1 MEQPVWKPGEGVP
14 AEPLGSGVVVA
25 EPTRYPTPA
34 PPSRITTP
42 PPVRRSVPRPPVA
55 ASLLADRPPWLI
67 PAAVAVIIVL
77 LLGIV
82 GFKVLS
88 GRSTG
93 NPVAHTSPT
102 AHPTATPH
110 GAPTPTASS
119 KTPQAVPTTYGPAS
133 ADPVKSIQ
141 ICSQASPCNIPGSSA
156 ETGSSC
162 DLSSSCKL
170 EVALYFTSVQKSTD
184 VSYIIKFF
192 DRCTGQTTD
201 LPGAA
206 TKTPST
212 GFIVAIPTDHLAV
225 TIPSGV
231 KSGALVAVSQSPA
244 VAASQP
250 LLLGSGTSCA

>member
-14 AEPLGSGVVVA
+14 AEPLGTGVVVA
-25 EPTRYPTPA
+25 EPARYPTPA
-34 PPSRITTP
+34 PPSRVTTP
-42 PPVRRSVPRPPVA
+42 PPVRRSVPRPAVGG
-55 ASLLADRPPWLI
+55 SILADRPPWLI

-88 GRSTG
+88 GRNTA
-93 NPVAHTSPT
+93 NPVAHTTPT
-102 AHPTATPH
+102 PHATATPH
-110 GAPTPTASS
+110 GTPTPTATG
-119 KTPQAVPTTYGPAS
+119 KTPAAVPTTYGPAE

-156 ETGSSC
+156 ETASTC
-162 DLSSSCKL
+162 DLNSCKL
-170 EVALYFTSVQKSTD
+170 EVAMYFTAVQKSTQ
-184 VSYIIKFF
+184 VSYTIKFF

-206 TKTPST
+206 TTTPSS

-225 TIPSGV
+225 NIPSGV
-231 KSGALVAVSQSPA
+231 KSGALVAVSSAPA
-244 VAASQP
+244 IAASAP
-250 LLLGSGTSCA
+250 LLIGSATSC